1 MSPLTSC
8 QDNEVAVVKAAVILN
23 NNPEFHS
30 HFETGSKLM
39 VSYPFFALFFNVS
52 DLENLKKELE
62 HHNSILRGQIQS
74 VKVIFTKLHTTEGHV
89 KSFLNS
95 RVAWDD
101 NLALRRTFVFGT
113 YYRIFPVDLNRE
125 ISYCSL
131 QSDTA

>member
-8 QDNEVAVVKAAVILN
+8 QDNEVAFVKAAIFSN

-52 DLENLKKELE
+52 DLENLKELE
-62 HHNSILRGQIQS
+62 PHNSILRGQIQS

-89 KSFLNS
+89 KSFFNS
-95 RVAWDD
+95 RVARDD
-101 NLALRRTFVFGT
+101 NLALRRAFVFGT

-125 ISYCSL
+125 I
-131 QSDTA
+131 

>member
-8 QDNEVAVVKAAVILN
+8 QDNEVAFVKAAVILN

-39 VSYPFFALFFNVS
+39 VSYPFVALFFNVS
-52 DLENLKKELE
+52 DQENLKELE
-62 HHNSILRGQIQS
+62 PHNSILRGQIQS

-89 KSFLNS
+89 KSFFNS
-95 RVAWDD
+95 RVARDD
-101 NLALRRTFVFGT
+101 NLALRRAFVFGT

-125 ISYCSL
+125 I
-131 QSDTA
+131 

>member
-1 MSPLTSC
+1 
-8 QDNEVAVVKAAVILN
+8 
-23 NNPEFHS
+23 
-30 HFETGSKLM
+30 M

-89 KSFLNS
+89 KSFFNS

>member
-1 MSPLTSC
+1 VT
-8 QDNEVAVVKAAVILN
+8 VVKAAVILN
-23 NNPEFHS
+23 NNPEFHI

-95 RVAWDD
+95 RVARDD
-101 NLALRRTFVFGT
+101 NLALRRAFVFGT